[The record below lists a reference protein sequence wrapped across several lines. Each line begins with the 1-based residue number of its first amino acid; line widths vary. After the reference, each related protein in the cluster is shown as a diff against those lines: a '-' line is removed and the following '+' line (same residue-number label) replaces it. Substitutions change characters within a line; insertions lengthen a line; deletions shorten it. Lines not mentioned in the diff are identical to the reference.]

1 MLRQLD
7 VANHYQ
13 VLLRFYYDKLNIK
26 QHRKQIC
33 RKRHDLVHDQ
43 GKFFYCP
50 LFDRPC
56 GSGCAGC
63 AAAHPI
69 IAFFLSKDS
78 NLVPKSWIF
87 ILICTPNV

>member
-43 GKFFYCP
+43 GKFFIVHYLNCDQIY
-50 LFDRPC
+50 L
-56 GSGCAGC
+56 AT
-63 AAAHPI
+63 I
-69 IAFFLSKDS
+69 
-78 NLVPKSWIF
+78 
-87 ILICTPNV
+87 

>member
-33 RKRHDLVHDQ
+33 RKRHDLVHNQ
-43 GKFFYCP
+43 GEFYFSETEIFKALHKGFEFFTFSISVNSTLSTY
-50 LFDRPC
+50 LFE
-56 GSGCAGC
+56 
-63 AAAHPI
+63 
-69 IAFFLSKDS
+69 
-78 NLVPKSWIF
+78 
-87 ILICTPNV
+87 